1 MSDDYD
7 RYIGII
13 DEAEKIEVVIKDSK
27 IKWCCKAKLIYH
39 KSFYINYLIQYLL
52 LYKVIYFRCS
62 VFWGAVWEGRLLCFV
77 CFASALFY
85 VYACM

>member
-7 RYIGII
+7 RYIVLI
-13 DEAEKIEVVIKDSK
+13 DEAEKIVVIKDSK

-52 LYKVIYFRCS
+52 LYKVIYFCCS
-62 VFWGAVWEGRLLCFV
+62 VF
-77 CFASALFY
+77 ALFY